1 MLGGEM
7 SGSADLSYTY
17 GKYSNVRRKGTE
29 EGHYFQI
36 WQTDDSGAWKL
47 VLDWAQ
53 PVPEKK

>member
-1 MLGGEM
+1 MLGAEM
-7 SGSADLSYTY
+7 SRSADLSYTY

-36 WQTDDSGAWKL
+36 WHTDDSGAWKL

-53 PVPEKK
+53 PLPKQ